1 MSATLQRPLTR
12 SGTRL
17 LPEAREL
24 VLPAGIV
31 ASGFP
36 AVEATCQQVGIG
48 FDAWQREL
56 NKAILAKD
64 ALGLYAADTVGMSIP
79 RQVGKTYDVG
89 ALIFGDSIVNPGTTT
104 IWTAHRFKVAREAFE
119 ALRAMA
125 VLPAMAAHI
134 DPDAITTGAGNEVI
148 PFRNGSRIVFAAR
161 ERGAIRGFTKVRR
174 LVLDEAQ
181 ILTTTAMSDLAPTMN
196 QATNPQVIAMGT
208 PPKPT
213 DPSEW
218 FTELRTGAL
227 AGTSE
232 RTLWVEFGADPG
244 SRWDDRAAWRK
255 ANPSYPSRTP
265 EAAILRLR
273 KLLTLEDFLREAL
286 GIWDSTNL
294 KALLSYPV
302 WESLG
307 VGEPDEDEDAA
318 ESGAPAY
325 GVKFSTDGSTVALAG
340 CTKSPNGSAH
350 VELLDHRSL
359 AEGKEWLV
367 DRLVEDWR
375 RIGEIVIDG
384 KSDTGDLK
392 QALRDAGVAEKAIRV
407 VKVDEV
413 ITAHSMFHEA
423 VKRSM
428 LTHFAHPGQASLDLA
443 VKFAAKRPIGKSGG
457 WGWQSISADVDVTP
471 LDAATLALFGAMT
484 TKRKPGRK
492 AVLL

>member
-1 MSATLQRPLTR
+1 MSATLQRPPTR

-24 VLPAGIV
+24 VLPDGIV
-31 ASGFP
+31 ASGWP
-36 AVEATCQQVGIG
+36 AVHATCQQVGIG
-48 FDAWQREL
+48 FDSWQQDL
-56 NKAILAKD
+56 NKAILAKN
-64 ALGLYAADTVGMSIP
+64 AFGLYAADTVGMSIP

-181 ILTTTAMSDLAPTMN
+181 ILTTMAMSDLAPTMN

-232 RTLWVEFGADPG
+232 GTLWIEFGAEPG
-244 SRWDDRAAWRK
+244 SKPDDRAAWRK
-255 ANPSYPSRTP
+255 ANPSYPTRTP

-286 GIWDSTNL
+286 GIWDSTSL
-294 KALLSYPV
+294 KALLSYSV
-302 WESLG
+302 WETLG
-307 VGEPDEDEDAA
+307 IGEPDEDEDDR
-318 ESGAPAY
+318 GAPSY
-325 GVKFSTDGSTVALAG
+325 GVKFSNDGATVALAG
-340 CTKSPNGSAH
+340 CTKGADGSAH
-350 VELLDHRSL
+350 VELLDHRSM

-392 QALRDAGVAEKAIRV
+392 QALRDAGVAEKAIHV

-423 VKRSM
+423 FKRST
-428 LTHFAHPGQASLDLA
+428 LTHFAHPGQESLDQA
-443 VKFAAKRPIGKSGG
+443 VKYAAKRLIGKSGG